1 MRSATLRLQTREAR
15 RKLALREEPYWF
27 EIRRGLSIGYR
38 RGSEGGSWLLREFKP
53 DSSHKNGGRYVK
65 RRLGLPDD
73 HLPADGTTVLS
84 WSDAQKVAL
93 DSERPTVTRPGKHT
107 VAAAWD
113 AYKSTRATPVDARE
127 QSIWTR
133 FIEPALGSKE
143 VAELTTHEL
152 KKWRNDQVSLRGNRG
167 QSKGAADEA
176 DLLRRARYTANRRW
190 TVLRAILND
199 SYNSDL
205 VRSDDAWR
213 KVEPFANVDRP
224 RTVTATAEQ
233 ARRLLGV
240 ITDPL
245 LGLAAGSLYTGL
257 RLSELHRLRP
267 DDVDR
272 AAARLRVR
280 HGKGGKER
288 WIPLTREG
296 RDFFAGRIQDKPQDT
311 PIFAPMSYSDVSK
324 AMRAASEAAKIEPR
338 VTMHDLR
345 RSYGSLLLN
354 SGAPIE
360 VIQELLG
367 HSDSRM
373 TRRTYAHLLQK
384 TVANTVRKH
393 LPSFSGESTKRR
405 KSRKVG

>member
-1 MRSATLRLQTREAR
+1 MAAALRLDTRER
-15 RKLALREEPYWF
+15 RKQLPKRDKPYF
-27 EIRRGLSIGYR
+27 HDLRRGLSIGYR
-38 RGSEGGSWLLREFKP
+38 KGIDGASWVLREFQP
-53 DSSHKNGGRYVK
+53 DTGHKNGGKYVQ
-65 RRLGLPDD
+65 RRLGTADD
-73 HLPADGTTVLS
+73 ELPADGQSVLS
-84 WSDAQKVAL
+84 WTQAQQLAIGSDRA
-93 DSERPTVTRPGKHT
+93 TVTQPGKHT
-107 VAAAWD
+107 VAAAWE
-113 AYKSTRATPVDARE
+113 AYSTTRATPVDARE
-127 QSIWTR
+127 RSIWTR
-133 FIEPALGSKE
+133 FIEPALGFKQ

-167 QSKGAADEA
+167 QSKGPADEA

-190 TVLRAILND
+190 TLLRAILNN
-199 SYNSDL
+199 SYENDVVKSDH
-205 VRSDDAWR
+205 AWR
-213 KVEPFANVDRP
+213 KVEPFENVDRP

-233 ARRLLGV
+233 ARALLTV

-267 DDVDR
+267 DDVHL
-272 AAARLRVR
+272 AAARVRVR

-296 RDFFAGRIQDKPQDT
+296 RDFFAGRIKDKPHSG
-311 PIFAPMSYSDVSK
+311 PIFVPMSYTDVSK
-324 AMRAASEAAKIEPR
+324 AMRAASAAAKIEPR

-373 TRRTYAHLLQK
+373 TRRTYAHLLQQ
-384 TVANTVRKH
+384 TVAKTVRKH
-393 LPSFSGESTKRR
+393 LPSFTLEPVTRR
-405 KSRKVG
+405 NSQKGG

>member
-1 MRSATLRLQTREAR
+1 MGTALRLQTREQ
-15 RKLALREEPYWF
+15 RKRLEPRDKPYF
-27 EIRRGLSIGYR
+27 SDLRRGLSIGYR
-38 RGSEGGSWLLREFKP
+38 KGVEGGSWLLREFRAGK
-53 DSSHKNGGRYVK
+53 YVQ
-65 RRLGLPDD
+65 RRLGAADD
-73 HLPADGTTVLS
+73 DVPADGVAVLS
-84 WSDAQKVAL
+84 WSDAQKLAL

-107 VAAAWD
+107 VKAAWED
-113 AYKSTRATPVDARE
+113 YSTTRATPVDTRE
-127 QSIWTR
+127 RSIWTR

-152 KKWRNDQVSLRGNRG
+152 KQWRNDQVKLRGNRG
-167 QSKGAADEA
+167 QSKGPADES

-190 TVLRAILND
+190 TLLRAILNN
-199 SYNSDL
+199 SYENDVVKSDH
-205 VRSDDAWR
+205 AWR
-213 KVEPFANVDRP
+213 KVEPFENVDRP
-224 RTVTATAEQ
+224 RTVTASAEQ

-240 ITDPL
+240 IADPL
-245 LGLAAGSLYTGL
+245 LGLAVGSLCTGL
-257 RLSELHRLRP
+257 RLSELHRLLP
-267 DDVDR
+267 GDIDL
-272 AAARLRVR
+272 AAARVRVR

-288 WIPLTREG
+288 WVPLTAEG
-296 RDFFAGRIQDKPQDT
+296 RNFFAARIKDKPLDA
-311 PIFAPMSYSDVSK
+311 PIFVPMSYTDVSK

-384 TVANTVRKH
+384 TVANTVVKY
-393 LPSFSGESTKRR
+393 LPSFTEKPAKKAKRR
-405 KSRKVG
+405 KVG